1 MPLRRA
7 AALLAILT
15 SGCDEDWCAR
25 FNFDCETGPTFEP
38 PTLVDLDGDLWP
50 EGEDCDDR
58 NGADYPGAPER
69 CDGIDND
76 CDGLIDEGLADI
88 VPWYRDADGDGFGDP
103 STEQTSCEELSLQGY
118 VRMSGD
124 CDDDD
129 PAVNPDAP
137 ERCGNLTTTTATAR
151 STTAP
156 DGTPQRPDAD
166 GDGYGDERIRPEW
179 QCPHTPGWVR
189 RGPAGIAMTAT
200 RASTRAPP
208 RSRPG

>member
-1 MPLRRA
+1 MRLRRA

-76 CDGLIDEGLADI
+76 CDGLIDEGEDDTEDGACAFVVDRIAPQTQESSCSTLA
-88 VPWYRDADGDGFGDP
+88 AA
-103 STEQTSCEELSLQGY
+103 
-118 VRMSGD
+118 
-124 CDDDD
+124 
-129 PAVNPDAP
+129 PA
-137 ERCGNLTTTTATAR
+137 ATALVF
-151 STTAP
+151 AML
-156 DGTPQRPDAD
+156 GL
-166 GDGYGDERIRPEW
+166 
-179 QCPHTPGWVR
+179 VR
-189 RGPAGIAMTAT
+189 R
-200 RASTRAPP
+200 
-208 RSRPG
+208 RS